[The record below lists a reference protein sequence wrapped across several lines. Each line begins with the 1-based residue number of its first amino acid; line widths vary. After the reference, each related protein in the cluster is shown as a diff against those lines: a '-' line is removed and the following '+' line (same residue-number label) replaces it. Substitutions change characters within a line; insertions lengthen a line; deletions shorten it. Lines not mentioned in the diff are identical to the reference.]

1 LQVIERLTAAGIP
14 VRLMASP
21 MVPGLSDPE
30 LEAILTAG
38 QAAGARSAS
47 WIMLRLPREVSP
59 LFQDWLAE
67 HYPDRA
73 GRVMARLREMHVGQ
87 AYSAEWGKRMRG
99 EGHYA
104 QILSHRFKLAARRLG
119 LDQPQPALRCDLFAP
134 PPRPGDQ
141 MALDL

>member
-1 LQVIERLTAAGIP
+1 
-14 VRLMASP
+14 
-21 MVPGLSDPE
+21 
-30 LEAILTAG
+30 
-38 QAAGARSAS
+38 
-47 WIMLRLPREVSP
+47 
-59 LFQDWLAE
+59 
-67 HYPDRA
+67 
-73 GRVMARLREMHVGQ
+73 MARLREMHGGQ